1 MVSCCLS
8 LVLGIIGDPFM
19 DHRNSKHTLFKKLT
33 FIVKDTFFNRD
44 QGAVG
49 KVLVL
54 VDKGFFD

>member
-1 MVSCCLS
+1 MMG
-8 LVLGIIGDPFM
+8 LVLGSVGDPFT
-19 DHRNSKHTLFKKLT
+19 DHRNIKHTLFKKLT
-33 FIVKDTFFNRD
+33 FVVKDTYFNRH